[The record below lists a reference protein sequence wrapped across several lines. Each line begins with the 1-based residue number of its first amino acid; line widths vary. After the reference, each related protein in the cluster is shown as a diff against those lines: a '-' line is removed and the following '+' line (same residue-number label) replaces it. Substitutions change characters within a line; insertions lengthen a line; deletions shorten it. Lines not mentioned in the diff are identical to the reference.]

1 MSIAISGPSQILRP
15 YIKHFWSIENCV
27 PKGEKY
33 MQRLIPC
40 GLPELMFYFD
50 TKPKV
55 LNPKKY
61 FNENV
66 VLCGQQKEFY
76 DIQIEGSLSL
86 FSIVFHPHGLMKFFN
101 IPLNEINNQNIPLK
115 YLNKKLEQELMPKM
129 EDASD
134 FYSRV
139 ELANKFFYDLLSENY
154 GQFEF
159 SRIQHVVETIKRTRG
174 LVEIEKL
181 ASEACLSRKQFER
194 VFCKYIGATP
204 KQFLKTV
211 RFQHALHLKG
221 RFQNMNI
228 TDLAYECAYFDQSH
242 FINEFKLQTGY
253 TPKKYF
259 GSNESFSDF
268 FS

>member
-1 MSIAISGPSQILRP
+1 M
-15 YIKHFWSIENCV
+15 
-27 PKGEKY
+27 
-33 MQRLIPC
+33 
-40 GLPELMFYFD
+40 PELMFYFSSL
-50 TKPKV
+50 PEV
-55 LNPKKY
+55 LDAKRA

-66 VLCGQQKEFY
+66 VLCGQQKDYY

-101 IPLNEINNQNIPLK
+101 LPLHEINKQNIPLK

-139 ELANKFFYDLLSENY
+139 ELANDFFYGLLNENF
-154 GQFEF
+154 GQYEF
-159 SRIQHVVETIKRTRG
+159 SRIQHIVETIRRTKG
-174 LVEIEKL
+174 LIGIEDL

-221 RFQNMNI
+221 RFQSMNI

-242 FINEFKLQTGY
+242 FIHEFKLQTGY

-259 GSNESFSDF
+259 DHNESFSDF
-268 FS
+268 FA